1 VEIVAIV
8 FALGMSLFSC
18 IAYVLGLRQDRDY
31 HERRAAR
38 YIDLYHAL
46 LAEAVRL
53 RRGEFTEEEFQNL
66 CHNFTADDRER
77 FRRGLRGVPAQ
88 TVRLSQGGQPVT
100 REEILSMP
108 AGPALDAAVAE
119 AVGWRWEPSKTS
131 RYHWWRGAEGR
142 PEPPAYSR
150 DAGLALEA
158 VGATTPGDPGWFRL
172 EFSRGGWEATFYPP
186 HVLAIH
192 ARADTPAVAC
202 CRAVLLPGLW
212 REGKEGRCA
221 SETS

>member
-46 LAEAVRL
+46 LAEAV
-53 RRGEFTEEEFQNL
+53 
-66 CHNFTADDRER
+66 R

-172 EFSRGGWEATFYPP
+172 EFSRGGWEATFCPP